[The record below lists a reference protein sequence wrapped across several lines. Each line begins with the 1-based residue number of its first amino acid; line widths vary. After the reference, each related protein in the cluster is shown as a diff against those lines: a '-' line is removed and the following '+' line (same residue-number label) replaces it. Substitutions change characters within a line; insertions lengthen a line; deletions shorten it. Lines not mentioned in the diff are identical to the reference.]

1 MSKIWVEFHDITV
14 TPKRWPRQVIFPGI
28 SVATEIQAS
37 FPKYY
42 VLDMAFYQFAIR
54 MVVDVRH
61 DNETYQKYLEIFDN
75 RGVDKDAFGVRRGD
89 CSGATVHF
97 TDDKEQYYDFGKD
110 TDWYNFYNEV
120 SLAVAL
126 QDV

>member
-1 MSKIWVEFHDITV
+1 MSKIWVEFRDITIP
-14 TPKRWPRQVIFPGI
+14 PKRWPRRVFFPGI
-28 SVATEIQAS
+28 SYGWEIQS
-37 FPKYY
+37 GISKYY
-42 VLDMAFYQFAIR
+42 IEDMELTGHAIK
-54 MVVDVRH
+54 MMVDVRH
-61 DNETYQKYLEIFDN
+61 DDETYQKYLEIFDN

-97 TDDKEQYYDFGKD
+97 ADDKEQYYDFGKD

-126 QDV
+126 QDI

>member
-14 TPKRWPRQVIFPGI
+14 RASRWPRQVFFPGI
-28 SVATEIQAS
+28 SVAMEIQAS

-42 VLDMAFYQFAIR
+42 VLDMAFYQTAIR

-61 DNETYQKYLEIFDN
+61 DDETYRKYLEIFDN
-75 RGVDKDAFGVRRGD
+75 RGVDKDAFGVCRGD

-97 TDDKEQYYDFGKD
+97 ADNKNQYYDFSKD
-110 TDWYNFYNEV
+110 TDWYAFYNEV
-120 SLAVAL
+120 SLAAAL
-126 QDV
+126 DDV